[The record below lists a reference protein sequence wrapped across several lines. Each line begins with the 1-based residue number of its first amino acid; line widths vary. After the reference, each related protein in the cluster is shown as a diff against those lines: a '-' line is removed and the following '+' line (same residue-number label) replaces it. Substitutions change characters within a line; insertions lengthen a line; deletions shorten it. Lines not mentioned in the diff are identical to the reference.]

1 MYSERACTK
10 RVAVALLSA
19 LGVAAAIPAG
29 AEERV
34 SAENMFD
41 GQWHFGV
48 TPYAWLPTIYTSAT
62 FQPLGIAGGL
72 QANMHSDPGT
82 YLHNLSFAFF
92 LAGEARKGDWS
103 LLADYIY
110 MKFDRQNS
118 GVKPLNIGG
127 GAAALP
133 IDSSMSLKSNV
144 LTLAGSYTA
153 WRRGAS
159 HLDILAGTRYLNMD
173 AGLDFSLF
181 GIAGGRSAS
190 ASMNKWDAIV
200 GLKGQ
205 ADLDAEGKWF
215 MPYYLDV
222 GAGSANTTWQ
232 ALVGVGYRYG
242 WGDLT
247 LAVRNLSYNFTGGG
261 GGTVEPR
268 FTGFALA
275 ATFPF

>member
-1 MYSERACTK
+1 MSAARRGGK
-10 RVAVALLSA
+10 RFAGALLGA
-19 LGVAAAIPAG
+19 LGLVATMPAG
-29 AEERV
+29 GEERV

-62 FQPLGIAGGL
+62 FQPLGIAGGV

-92 LAGEARKGDWS
+92 LTGEARKGEWS

-110 MKFDRQNS
+110 MKFDSQNS
-118 GVKPLNIGG
+118 GVKPLNVGG

-133 IDSSMSLKSNV
+133 FDASMSLKSNV

-173 AGLDFSLF
+173 PTLDFSLF
-181 GIAGGRSAS
+181 GIAGGRNAS
-190 ASMNKWDAIV
+190 ASMNKWDAIA

-205 ADLDAEGKWF
+205 LDLDAEGKWF
-215 MPYYLDV
+215 TPYYLDV
-222 GAGSANTTWQ
+222 GAGSANSTWQ

-247 LAVRNLSYNFTGGG
+247 LAVRNLSYNFTGRGG
-261 GGTVEPR
+261 GVEPR

>member
-1 MYSERACTK
+1 MSAARGGRK
-10 RVAVALLSA
+10 RYAGALLGA
-19 LGVAAAIPAG
+19 LAVLAAMPASG
-29 AEERV
+29 EERV

-41 GQWHFGV
+41 GQWHLGV

-62 FQPLGIAGGL
+62 LQPLGIAGGV

-92 LAGEARKGDWS
+92 LAGEARKGEWS

-118 GVKPLNIGG
+118 GVRPLNGGG
-127 GAAALP
+127 GAVALP
-133 IDSSMSLKSNV
+133 FDASMSLKSNV

-173 AGLDFSLF
+173 ATLDFSLL
-181 GIAGGRSAS
+181 GITGGRDAS

-205 ADLDAEGKWF
+205 VDLDAEAKWF
-215 MPYYLDV
+215 VPYYLDV
-222 GAGSANTTWQ
+222 GGGSANTTWQ

-247 LAVRNLSYNFTGGG
+247 LAVRNLSYNFTGRGG
-261 GGTVEPR
+261 GVEPR